1 VPPTRLVPPATAWV
15 GEEQIDPIREVNL
28 SARVL
33 QFFPKIGLKHVS
45 GRFEDVPRLG
55 LGDRDLETDPA
66 AGKRDE
72 PCVPSAR

>member
-1 VPPTRLVPPATAWV
+1 MD
-15 GEEQIDPIREVNL
+15 GSIREANL
-28 SARVL
+28 SAREVL

-45 GRFEDVPRLG
+45 GDVSKMSQNGSFCMLG